1 MSLHIEYRPQTF
13 DEVIGNSELV
23 ESLSTILKNK
33 KRPHSYLLTGPT
45 GCGKTTIGRI
55 IAKELGC
62 SDQDFKEIDSADFRG
77 IDSVR
82 EIRKQLGYYP
92 IDGDV
97 RVWLIDEVHKATNDA
112 QNAMLKMLED
122 TPFHVYFI
130 LCTTDPQKLLK
141 TVKTRCTQFEVQ
153 KLTAREMTGLIRRVT
168 KAEDETLQKQIY
180 DQIIKSAD
188 GHPRSALQLLTKVLG
203 AAPENRIEIAK
214 QHEEAEVDSIEL
226 CRALLSQ
233 KSWGTVREILTK
245 IQKQEPESIRRM
257 VLAYCKSVL
266 LKGDNTTAGLIMGEF
281 IDPFY
286 DTGFPGLVYACYS
299 VVQG

>member
-266 LKGDNTTAGLIMGEF
+266 LKGDNTIAGLIMGEF